1 LAELRTPS
9 PAPTPVAGDVA
20 MTPRGMLAPTVHMS
34 PPSNDHSRHDA
45 PSGQVLRYHKME
57 ELIGDAQPPGQVMH
71 VVDIGE
77 LHTISSE
84 ELSTFTEAG
93 QSE

>member
-1 LAELRTPS
+1 
-9 PAPTPVAGDVA
+9 
-20 MTPRGMLAPTVHMS
+20 
-34 PPSNDHSRHDA
+34 
-45 PSGQVLRYHKME
+45 ME

-84 ELSTFTEAG
+84 ELSTFTEA
-93 QSE
+93 